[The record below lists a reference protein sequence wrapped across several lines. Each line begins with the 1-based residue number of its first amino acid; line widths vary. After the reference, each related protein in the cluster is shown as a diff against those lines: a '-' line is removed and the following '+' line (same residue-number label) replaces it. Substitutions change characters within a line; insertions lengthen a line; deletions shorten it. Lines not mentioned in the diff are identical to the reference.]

1 MTKTIITNISIIRL
15 NGISI
20 LGFYILYKTDNMLT
34 LSLLFR
40 YSRYSG
46 PVVLRDSFLVLE
58 IFNDVKTYYGKKVNS

>member
-1 MTKTIITNISIIRL
+1 
-15 NGISI
+15 
-20 LGFYILYKTDNMLT
+20 MLI

-58 IFNDVKTYYGKKVNS
+58 IYNDVKTYYGKKVNS